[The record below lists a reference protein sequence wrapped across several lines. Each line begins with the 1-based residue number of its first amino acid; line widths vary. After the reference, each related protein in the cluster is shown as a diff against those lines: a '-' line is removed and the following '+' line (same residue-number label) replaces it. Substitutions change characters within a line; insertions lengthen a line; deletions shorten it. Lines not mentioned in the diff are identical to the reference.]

1 MMVHLRFVDVE
12 QDLAAAFSMHDARGM
27 GQITPQ
33 RLRSVVAQVGDNWTE
48 DDVTSP
54 PNFTLYAKG
63 QRVQRNKRNKGIIKR
78 RKAE

>member
-48 DDVTSP
+48 NDVTSP
-54 PNFTLYAKG
+54 SPSVKFRFYAKG
-63 QRVQRNKRNKGIIKR
+63 RASTEL
-78 RKAE
+78 RKTE